1 VATTGEAMPEVR
13 RKIYVKSK
21 EKSLCVASATLLVHG
36 LRFVESEEETVCRVW
51 LLEGER
57 GAGLGSLV
65 IAPEC
70 YKAEAH
76 LQQCSSAAAPTA
88 RTGPLQAGICSS
100 IPLLHITFA
109 SSSSH
114 PISSHHLIPHLPPNA
129 GGLMT
134 IMPSEFV
141 FQCRS
146 PDDRSLNH

>member
-1 VATTGEAMPEVR
+1 MPETL

-36 LRFVESEEETVCRVW
+36 LRFVESEEETSVPSVASRR
-51 LLEGER
+51 R

-76 LQQCSSAAAPTA
+76 LQQCSSAAPTA

-114 PISSHHLIPHLPPNA
+114 LISSHHLIPHLPPNA

>member
-1 VATTGEAMPEVR
+1 MPEVR
-13 RKIYVKSK
+13 RKFYVKSK

-36 LRFVESEEETVCRVW
+36 LRFVESEEETSVPSVASRR
-51 LLEGER
+51 R

-76 LQQCSSAAAPTA
+76 LQQCSTHSTHGASA
-88 RTGPLQAGICSS
+88 GGHLFINPLASHHLCFIL
-100 IPLLHITFA
+100 IP
-109 SSSSH
+109 SH
-114 PISSHHLIPHLPPNA
+114 LISSHHLIPHLPPNA